1 MRKFSTER
9 CRYARAA
16 PGKCS
21 LVEFKGHNSTSDQ
34 QPQTVLINYLPH
46 SEGLF
51 LDLKIEKESVKL
63 LVDTGANHSI
73 LSMHLFNKLKLS
85 ENQIQTLR
93 NVNIITATGESFLCL
108 GQIVLPVVVDKQ
120 QILQNFWVADIQD
133 EGILGLDFLSENK
146 CIVTIDP
153 PSLERNSLLVPSS

>member
-1 MRKFSTER
+1 MLKIF
-9 CRYARAA
+9 
-16 PGKCS
+16 
-21 LVEFKGHNSTSDQ
+21 
-34 QPQTVLINYLPH
+34 LPH

-51 LDLKIEKESVKL
+51 LDLKIEKESAKL

-73 LSMHLFNKLKLS
+73 LTMHLFNKLKLS

-93 NVNIITATGESFLCL
+93 NVNIITATGESFPCL

-153 PSLERNSLLVPSS
+153 QVLK

>member
-1 MRKFSTER
+1 M
-9 CRYARAA
+9 
-16 PGKCS
+16 
-21 LVEFKGHNSTSDQ
+21 
-34 QPQTVLINYLPH
+34 LINYLPH

-73 LSMHLFNKLKLS
+73 LSKHLFNKLNLS

-93 NVNIITATGESFLCL
+93 NVNIITATGESSPCL

-120 QILQNFWVADIQD
+120 QILQNYWVADIQN

-153 PSLERNSLLVPSS
+153 PSQEINSLLVPLFLKNTKDVVHSCRITILENMVIPPESEIP

>member
-1 MRKFSTER
+1 M
-9 CRYARAA
+9 
-16 PGKCS
+16 
-21 LVEFKGHNSTSDQ
+21 
-34 QPQTVLINYLPH
+34 LINYLPH

-51 LDLKIEKESVKL
+51 LDLKIEKESVNL

-73 LSMHLFNKLKLS
+73 LSKHLFNKLNLL

-93 NVNIITATGESFLCL
+93 NVNIIAATGESSPCL

-120 QILQNFWVADIQD
+120 QILQNFWVSDIQN

-146 CIVTIDP
+146 
-153 PSLERNSLLVPSS
+153 

>member
-1 MRKFSTER
+1 M
-9 CRYARAA
+9 
-16 PGKCS
+16 
-21 LVEFKGHNSTSDQ
+21 
-34 QPQTVLINYLPH
+34 LINYLPH

-51 LDLKIEKESVKL
+51 LDLKIEKESAKL

-73 LSMHLFNKLKLS
+73 LTMHLFNKLKLS
-85 ENQIQTLR
+85 ENQNQTLR
-93 NVNIITATGESFLCL
+93 NIITATGESFPCL

-120 QILQNFWVADIQD
+120 QILQNFWVADIQN

-153 PSLERNSLLVPSS
+153 QV